1 MEGNAC
7 ISGSIGS
14 LYSVYT
20 VKYVKGMEPLMRASK
35 FEAHTLTE
43 SQMHN
48 CRRDSLLPTRK
59 QGHAPSTDFWYLSY
73 VSDRDFASLPSEA
86 SLSTSFSLQL
96 HTHLDQLYFYIS
108 ENAVHHFANS
118 IDNFFQVRGYSHK
131 MRC

>member
-43 SQMHN
+43 SQMHILAGGIRY
-48 CRRDSLLPTRK
+48 CRQESRDMHQVQIFGISAMLAIETLPLCRQKLL
-59 QGHAPSTDFWYLSY
+59 
-73 VSDRDFASLPSEA
+73 
-86 SLSTSFSLQL
+86 
-96 HTHLDQLYFYIS
+96 
-108 ENAVHHFANS
+108 
-118 IDNFFQVRGYSHK
+118 
-131 MRC
+131 